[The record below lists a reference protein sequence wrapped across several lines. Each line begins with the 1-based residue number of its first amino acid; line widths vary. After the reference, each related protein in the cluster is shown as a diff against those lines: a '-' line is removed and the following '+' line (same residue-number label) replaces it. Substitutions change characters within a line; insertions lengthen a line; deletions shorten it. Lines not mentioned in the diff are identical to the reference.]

1 MLTTAGGLDVW
12 ICGGGG
18 RQYNGGMRMTGGHG
32 GTAMNGGGM
41 RITGGIGGT
50 AIDGGGTAIN
60 GGGGRHI
67 ATVSWGMPL
76 PEPATV
82 TELPLIR

>member
-1 MLTTAGGLDVW
+1 MLTTAGAMDVW

-18 RQYNGGMRMTGGHG
+18 GQNNGGMRMTGGHG

-41 RITGGIGGT
+41 KIPGGIGGT
-50 AIDGGGTAIN
+50 AIHGGGTVIN
-60 GGGGRHI
+60 AGGRHI
-67 ATVSWGMPL
+67 PTVSWGMPL